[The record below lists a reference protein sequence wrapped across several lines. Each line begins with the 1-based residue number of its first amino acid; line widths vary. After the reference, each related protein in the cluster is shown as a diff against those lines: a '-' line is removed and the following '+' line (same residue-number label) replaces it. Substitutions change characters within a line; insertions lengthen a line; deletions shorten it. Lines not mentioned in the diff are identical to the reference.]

1 MGIRGICKLFVG
13 KANLR
18 NNNVINMA
26 CAKFLEEKVI
36 DSHIQVVLAK
46 TVDSD
51 LKSNFHGFHAR
62 FCLYNMS
69 RLMVFSE
76 GS

>member
-1 MGIRGICKLFVG
+1 
-13 KANLR
+13 
-18 NNNVINMA
+18 MA

-36 DSHIQVVLAK
+36 DSYIQVVLAK

-51 LKSNFHGFHAR
+51 LKSNLHGFHAR

-69 RLMVFSE
+69 RLMVKEVEVSVDDHIGDPENYLFAIEMEES
-76 GS
+76 